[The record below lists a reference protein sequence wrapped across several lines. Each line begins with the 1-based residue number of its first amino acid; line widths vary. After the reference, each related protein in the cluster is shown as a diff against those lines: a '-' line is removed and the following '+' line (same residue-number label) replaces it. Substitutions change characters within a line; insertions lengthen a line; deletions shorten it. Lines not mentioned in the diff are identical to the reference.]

1 MVIGVPREIKEG
13 ENRIALTP
21 AGVQTL
27 VREGHSVLVEKSGGL
42 GSGLTDEEYI
52 GTGAE
57 IVTSNKHIF
66 SRSEIVIKVK
76 EPLESEWPL
85 LREGQILFT
94 YLHLASSEKLT
105 RALLEQKIIGV
116 AYETVEDK
124 NGNLPLL
131 VPMSEVAGRMAVQV
145 AARFLESDHKGR
157 GILLSG
163 VPGVPPAEV
172 VILGCGVVGLN
183 AAKIAVG
190 LGAHVTVFDISH
202 ERLKYIDDIMHGNV
216 TTIYSTPYTIQK
228 ALAYADVLIGAVLVS
243 GGRAPVLV
251 TDQMVSRMKQG
262 AVIIDVSVDQGGC
275 IETIHLTTHKDP
287 VYSIY
292 DVIHYGVP
300 NIPASVPKTS
310 TYALTNTTLPY
321 IQTIAS
327 KGIKKAAAD
336 DALLACG
343 INCAKGIL
351 THRAVAESFYM
362 KWKPWHK
369 VI

>member
-1 MVIGVPREIKEG
+1 MIIGVPKEIKEG

-42 GSGLTDEEYI
+42 GSGLTDEEYSSA
-52 GTGAE
+52 GAE
-57 IVTSNKHIF
+57 IVSSNKHIF
-66 SRSEIVIKVK
+66 SRSDMIIKVK

-116 AYETVEDK
+116 AYETVEGK
-124 NGNLPLL
+124 NGDLPLL
-131 VPMSEVAGRMAVQV
+131 VPMSEVAGRMTVQI
-145 AARFLESDHKGR
+145 AARFLESGYKGR

-202 ERLKYIDDIMHGNV
+202 ERLKYVDDIMHGNV

-228 ALAYADVLIGAVLVS
+228 AIGYADVLIGAVLVG
-243 GGRAPVLV
+243 GGRAPILV
-251 TDQMVSRMKQG
+251 TDQMVSHMKPG

-287 VYSIY
+287 VYSVY
-292 DVIHYGVP
+292 DVIHYGVS
-300 NIPASVPKTS
+300 NIPASVPRTS

-321 IQTIAS
+321 IQTIAF

-343 INCAKGIL
+343 INCVRGVL
-351 THRAVAESFYM
+351 THSAVAESFHM